1 MEYTRQ
7 VIDLF
12 KMTRHG
18 SDRMDDF
25 NDAESKEEYL
35 FSRTHSRQCD
45 KLRDRAQRRETSAE
59 QHGIGVKPA
68 QDHQGNNKEDDKFGA
83 DADGGEGRRKRR

>member
-25 NDAESKEEYL
+25 NDAESKKNIYL
-35 FSRTHSRQCD
+35 VELT
-45 KLRDRAQRRETSAE
+45 
-59 QHGIGVKPA
+59 
-68 QDHQGNNKEDDKFGA
+68 QGNVINYVIALSVERQVLSNTA
-83 DADGGEGRRKRR
+83 